1 MLVLLHSIIT
11 HPSLLPMGIQR
22 MTRLAVLRYATSTL
36 GAGGLDSATTPQQ
49 PISPARQTLRLVQTL
64 ARRPVAAT
72 IWLLS
77 TLVGASL
84 VHEAHD
90 LQIVPVSL
98 GLGKR
103 AFYLGWI
110 LLWISPVLAF
120 LTYLGARMGRGE
132 VLALTVGTVW
142 LWGVDT

>member
-1 MLVLLHSIIT
+1 
-11 HPSLLPMGIQR
+11 
-22 MTRLAVLRYATSTL
+22 
-36 GAGGLDSATTPQQ
+36 
-49 PISPARQTLRLVQTL
+49 
-64 ARRPVAAT
+64 
-72 IWLLS
+72 
-77 TLVGASL
+77 
-84 VHEAHD
+84 
-90 LQIVPVSL
+90 VSL